1 MTKRK
6 LGFQDRWMFN
16 RVLCE
21 KDVCRKILRAALG
34 IEAGEISYLNA
45 EQCFEP
51 LTSGRGVRLDVFA
64 RGDGRVY
71 DIEMQVA
78 KERDLGRRMRYY
90 QAAMDVGELGAGADF
105 GDLPESYVMF
115 VCTFDAYGKGS
126 PLYVIERQCI
136 DYRDLDVGD
145 GSPWVVL
152 NATAWETAADPGL
165 RDVLRY
171 LQTGEALGPLS
182 EEIDALVDTFNKD
195 REWVNRVLTYE
206 QETEMR
212 CRRARE
218 EALEQGIEQ
227 GMDRLGTLIGRLIDA
242 GRLDDAK
249 RVSEDAA
256 YRDKLL
262 SEFRLQG

>member
-1 MTKRK
+1 M
-6 LGFQDRWMFN
+6 G
-16 RVLCE
+16 
-21 KDVCRKILRAALG
+21 
-34 IEAGEISYLNA
+34 
-45 EQCFEP
+45 P
-51 LTSGRGVRLDVFA
+51 
-64 RGDGRVY
+64 
-71 DIEMQVA
+71 
-78 KERDLGRRMRYY
+78 
-90 QAAMDVGELGAGADF
+90 
-105 GDLPESYVMF
+105 
-115 VCTFDAYGKGS
+115 
-126 PLYVIERQCI
+126 
-136 DYRDLDVGD
+136 
-145 GSPWVVL
+145 
-152 NATAWETAADPGL
+152 ATAWEASADPGL

>member
-1 MTKRK
+1 M
-6 LGFQDRWMFN
+6 G
-16 RVLCE
+16 
-21 KDVCRKILRAALG
+21 
-34 IEAGEISYLNA
+34 
-45 EQCFEP
+45 P
-51 LTSGRGVRLDVFA
+51 
-64 RGDGRVY
+64 
-71 DIEMQVA
+71 
-78 KERDLGRRMRYY
+78 
-90 QAAMDVGELGAGADF
+90 
-105 GDLPESYVMF
+105 
-115 VCTFDAYGKGS
+115 
-126 PLYVIERQCI
+126 
-136 DYRDLDVGD
+136 
-145 GSPWVVL
+145 
-152 NATAWETAADPGL
+152 ATAWETAADPGL

-262 SEFRLQG
+262 SECRLQAEARY